1 MKLCYRPLL
10 AAIPTAFLVLASAA
24 APAAAQVGDAAPVV
38 LPGATVRTIQAKGG
52 GYRLYLSIPKEEP
65 PPGGFPVLYLLDAN
79 GYFPLLATAAR
90 LQSRRPD
97 VTGVVPMVVAGIDH
111 DAAEAFDVDRRY
123 RDYTPPTR
131 DGGPPKLIEKFKL
144 QPPCC
149 EADRFLDFLEHEVKP
164 LVERLAPV
172 DRGKQSLFGHSL
184 GGLLALHALA
194 ARPTAF
200 QHVVAVSP
208 SAWWDDS
215 RVLDGL
221 KALARQQKPGAAR
234 ALVMVGEREHLDM
247 RQGAAAAADALKSA
261 PATLT
266 IRFEETPYA
275 DHGTVV
281 PVAINRALR
290 FASGAEPWPTEKGE
304 AGK

>member
-1 MKLCYRPLL
+1 MKMLHQLWGAALLLL
-10 AAIPTAFLVLASAA
+10 AAAA
-24 APAAAQVGDAAPVV
+24 QPAAAQSSGGAPVV
-38 LPGATVRTIQAKGG
+38 LQGATVRTLQAADGQS
-52 GYRLYLSIPKEEP
+52 YRLYLSIPQQEP
-65 PPGGFPVLYLLDAN
+65 PPEGFPVLYLLDAN

-111 DAAEAFDVDRRY
+111 DAGEAFDIDRRY
-123 RDYTPPTR
+123 RDFTPPTR
-131 DGGPPKLIEKFKL
+131 DGGPPKLIEAFKI

-149 EADRFLDFLEHEVKP
+149 EADRFLAFIEAEVKP
-164 LVERLAPV
+164 LVEKLAPV

-194 ARPTAF
+194 ARPEAF
-200 QHVVAVSP
+200 QNVIAVSP
-208 SAWWDDS
+208 SAWWDDQ

-221 KALARQQKPGAAR
+221 RAFASGDKAGLARSLVIVGA
-234 ALVMVGEREHLDM
+234 REHLDM
-247 RQGAAAAADALKSA
+247 RQGAAAAAEVLKAGRASG
-261 PATLT
+261 PLT
-266 IRFEETPYA
+266 RFEETRYA

-290 FASGAEPWPTEKGE
+290 FASGAEPWPAEK
-304 AGK
+304 AD